1 MSDRIIRKPE
11 VLQKTG
17 MTLSGLNR
25 AQQNDLNF
33 PKPIKLG
40 ERAVGFSEREMDDY
54 VQRVIENRSII
65 Y

>member
-17 MTLSGLNR
+17 VTLSGLNR
-25 AQQNDLNF
+25 LQQNDLNF

-40 ERAVGFSEREMDDY
+40 ERAVGFSEREVDDY
-54 VQRVIENRSII
+54 IQRVIENRSVI

>member
-11 VLQKTG
+11 VMQKTG
-17 MTLSGLNR
+17 VTMSGLNR
-25 AQQNDLNF
+25 LQQNDLNF

-40 ERAVGFSEREMDDY
+40 ERAVGFSEREVDDY
-54 VQRVIENRSII
+54 VQRVIENRSVI

>member
-17 MTLSGLNR
+17 VTLAGLNR
-25 AQQNDLNF
+25 LQQNDLNF

-40 ERAVGFSEREMDDY
+40 ERAVGFSEREVDDY
-54 VQRVIENRSII
+54 VQRVIGNRSVI

>member
-11 VLQKTG
+11 VMQKTG
-17 MTLSGLNR
+17 VTLSGLNR
-25 AQQNDLNF
+25 LQQNDLNF

-40 ERAVGFSEREMDDY
+40 ERAVGFSEREVDDY
-54 VQRVIENRSII
+54 IQRVIENRSVI